1 MVTTI
6 VEPAVARTATVTTST
21 TSSYSPTSNTTGK
34 WSYTS
39 VTKTRTKR
47 LNPDRFDHLKANGF
61 VPPLAYNAS
70 QSDATLSCG
79 TVKLTWPDGN
89 KGFNT
94 LTNVDT
100 MYCDPVSQV
109 AFNHAAAAKAVAAA
123 TAAANSALRSQ
134 SMSLIED
141 IAEGRQTYNLVVG
154 SVLNVTR
161 SIKQMKQGRFKQ
173 ALTSIG
179 ASTDDLK
186 SGKTA
191 AQAWLAWRYGI
202 RPLMFEIEGA
212 MHLLTKKLAVT
223 NVVRHV
229 SGTGSADVSL
239 KSNGNRV
246 ARTGNHAFY
255 GTVYYKSETS
265 ATFKSKVGYVYTLK
279 NAAVAAGTSVGLTNL
294 PLVAWELVTLSFVI
308 DWFINVSEVLE
319 QLDAW
324 SASSWLAGYTTT
336 KLTETTTYRSTRYTP
351 PAWPNVIYSHQ
362 PAVGIY
368 SRQTIERIVHQ
379 KPPTIGL
386 VVRPKL
392 NWQRLTDA
400 VALLR
405 MFKK

>member
-1 MVTTI
+1 MVTTV
-6 VEPAVARTATVTTST
+6 VEPAVVKTATVITST
-21 TSSYSPTSNTTGK
+21 TKSYYPAENSTGTV
-34 WSYTS
+34 SYTS
-39 VTKTRTKR
+39 VAKTRTKT
-47 LNPDRFDHLKANGF
+47 LNPDRFDQLKANGF

-70 QSDATLSCG
+70 QTDATLSCG
-79 TVKLTWPDGN
+79 TVTLTWPDG
-89 KGFNT
+89 KGGTNT
-94 LTNVDT
+94 LTNVDH
-100 MYCDPVSQV
+100 MYCIPVSKV
-109 AFNHAAAAKAVAAA
+109 AFTHAAASKAVAAA

-141 IAEGRQTYNLVVG
+141 LAEGRQTYKLVVG
-154 SVLNVTR
+154 SVLNVAR
-161 SIKQMKQGRFKQ
+161 SIKQMKQGRYRQ

-179 ASTDDLK
+179 ASVDGLK

-202 RPLMFEIEGA
+202 RPLMSEVDGA
-212 MHLLTKKLAVT
+212 MRLLMGKLAKT

-229 SGTGSADVSL
+229 NGTGSADVSL
-239 KSNGNRV
+239 ESFGSSV
-246 ARTGNHAFY
+246 ARTGSHSCY
-255 GTVYYKSETS
+255 GTLYHKSMTS
-265 ATFKSKVGYVYTLK
+265 ATFKAKVGYVYTLK
-279 NAAVAAGTSVGLTNL
+279 NTAVATGTSLGLTNL

-336 KLTETTTYRSTRYTP
+336 KLTETTTYRATSYTP
-351 PAWPNVIYSHQ
+351 PAWSGIAYSLK
-362 PAVGIY
+362 PAVGNF
-368 SRQTIERIVHQ
+368 SKRTISRIVHQ

-405 MFKK
+405 VFKK